1 MSASIVFEVLRLSE
15 RDCARS
21 AWEEVA
27 EDFAKLVDTLEALA
41 AMQDDVSSRASIE
54 QAMAAARRG
63 SQLAQQQL
71 NGSKT
76 SNDPIARQS

>member
-1 MSASIVFEVLRLSE
+1 
-15 RDCARS
+15 
-21 AWEEVA
+21 
-27 EDFAKLVDTLEALA
+27 LVDTLEALA